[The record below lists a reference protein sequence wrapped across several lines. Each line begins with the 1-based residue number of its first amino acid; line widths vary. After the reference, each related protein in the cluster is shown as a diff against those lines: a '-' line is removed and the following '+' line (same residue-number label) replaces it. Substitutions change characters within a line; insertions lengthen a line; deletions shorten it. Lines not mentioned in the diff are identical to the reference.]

1 MTTRLKK
8 PAGQKTTGPPPA
20 QGLYHPAQEHD
31 ACGIGFVA
39 NVRGQKSHQII
50 SQAIKVLLNLTH
62 RGACGCDSE
71 TGDGAGIL
79 LQIPHQFF
87 VRECGKLGFEL
98 PVPGA
103 YGVGMTFLPVEK
115 HERLQCEGILERII
129 REEGLTVL
137 GWRDTPCFAS
147 AIGRVARGSQPYIQQ
162 IFVGC
167 GAFTDEDAFE
177 RKLYVVRKRAESE
190 MAASGIEDANVFHIP
205 SLSCRTIVY
214 KGLLLAPQITNF
226 YKELSDP
233 DVTSAL
239 CLVHQRFSTN
249 TFPSWQR
256 AHPYRYIAHNGEI
269 NTLKGNVN
277 WMHAR
282 QSLLQSPLFGEEIKK
297 LFPIIAPDGSDS
309 ANFDNA
315 VELLLQSGRSLPHAM
330 AMLIPEA
337 WAGNSHMEPEKRAFY
352 EYHACLMEP
361 WDGPAA
367 IAFTD
372 GRVIGAILD
381 RNGLRPGRYVVTN
394 DDLVIMASEA
404 GVLDI
409 EPEQVKMKG
418 RLQPGKMF
426 LVDTVE
432 GRIVPDKEI
441 KQRLAS
447 RQPYAQWLKDN
458 QITIDQLPAPSR
470 MHHPDAETLLR
481 RQRAFGYSDEDLRM
495 ILGPM
500 ASKGEEPVGSMGTDT
515 PLACLS
521 DRPQSL
527 FNYFKQLFAQ
537 VTNPPIDPI
546 REEIVMSLISY
557 IGAER
562 NILSEEPENC
572 HMLKLAHPLLTNLE
586 LEKLRRV
593 STGDLLAITLP
604 ALFRAVEGEAGLKRA
619 LDELCQR
626 ASLAGKAGYTLLI
639 LSDRGVNKDYA
650 PIPSLLALAAV
661 HNLLVQEETRTQ
673 VALITE
679 SGEPREVMHFALL
692 SGYGASAINPYLAL
706 ECVES
711 LARGGD
717 LADGVTSEL
726 AVTHFIKSV
735 NKGLLK
741 TFSKMGISTL
751 QSYQGAQVFE
761 AIGLNK
767 ELVDSYFAGTPSRLE
782 GIGLE
787 VVAREAQLKH
797 EHAFRPLTES
807 ETELAVGGTYHQR
820 VNGEYHLLNPQTISK
835 LQQAVRQESFQTFQE
850 YTDLIDNQS
859 SNMATL
865 RSLMK
870 LKKSAKPVPIEE
882 VEPAKEIVKRFNT
895 GAMSFGSISKEAHET
910 LAIAMN
916 RIGGKSNTGEGGED
930 EERFKPDAN
939 GDLRRSAVK
948 QVASAR
954 FGVTANYLVNADEL
968 QIKMAQGAKPGE
980 GGQLPGHKVDEVI
993 ARLRHSI
1000 PGVGLISPPPHH
1012 DIYSIEDL
1020 AQLIYD
1026 LKNVNP
1032 QARIAV
1038 KLVAEVGVGTV
1049 AAGVAKAHADVVL
1062 ISGDSG
1068 GTGASPLSSI
1078 KHAGIPWELGLA
1090 ETQQVL
1096 LLNDLR
1102 SRIRVQTDGKLQT
1115 GRDVVIAALLGAEEF
1130 GFATTPL
1137 IAMGCVMMRKCHL
1150 NTCSVGIATQDP
1162 VLRKQFKGQPEH
1174 VINFFFFLAEQVRQ
1188 YMADL
1193 GFRRMDEMIGRV
1205 DMIEV
1210 EPAVN
1215 HWKGRGLD
1223 LSAILY
1229 DPSMP
1234 SRVARHS
1241 VQAQDHGLE
1250 QALDHQLLVR
1260 SQNALETLTPVVMRL
1275 PVRNV
1280 HRSVGTMLSGV
1291 IARRYGST
1299 GLPDDTIRI
1308 HLDGSAGQSL
1318 GAFLAK
1324 GVTLTLE
1331 GDANDY
1337 VGKGLSG
1344 GRLVA
1349 FPPRQSRFAPEN
1361 NILIGN
1367 VALYGATSGE
1377 AFFNGVAGERFAV
1390 RNSGATAVVEGV
1402 GDHGCEYMTK
1412 GLVLVLG
1419 ACGRNFAAGM
1429 SGGVAYVF
1437 DEHGDFTEKRCN
1449 LNSVDLEPVFEMP
1462 ACGTEAFRTDD
1473 AQLAKARL
1481 AEAKLVK
1488 KLVTRHLGL
1497 TGSPRA
1503 ARILDNWS
1511 EALSRFIKVFPHEH
1525 KRALGVSRRRQPY
1538 IPSPPVAALAPSE
1551 QVQHG

>member
-1 MTTRLKK
+1 MTTRLEN
-8 PAGQKTTGPPPA
+8 PNRPPPA
-20 QGLYHPAQEHD
+20 QGLYHPGQEHD

-39 NVRGQKSHQII
+39 NVRGHKSHEII
-50 SQAIKVLLNLTH
+50 SKGIQVLLNLTH
-62 RGACGCDSE
+62 RGACGCDPE

-87 VRECGKLGFEL
+87 VRECGKLGFAL
-98 PVPGA
+98 PLPGA

-115 HERLQCEGILERII
+115 HQRLQCEGILERIV

-137 GWRDTPCFAS
+137 GWRDTPCFGS

-190 MAASGIEDANVFHIP
+190 MAVSGIEDASVFHVS

-282 QSLLQSPLFGEEIKK
+282 QSLLQSPLFGDDLKK

-315 VELLLQSGRSLPHAM
+315 VELLLQAGRSLPHAM

-337 WAGNSHMEPEKRAFY
+337 WAGNPHMKAEKRAFY

-381 RNGLRPGRYVVTN
+381 RNGLRPGRYVVTH
-394 DDLVIMASEA
+394 DEHVIMASEA

-441 KQRLAS
+441 KHRLAS

-458 QITIDQLPAPSR
+458 QITIDQLPEPTR

-500 ASKGEEPVGSMGTDT
+500 AAKGQEPVGSMGTDT

-557 IGAER
+557 IGSER

-604 ALFRAVEGEAGLKRA
+604 ALFRASEGEAGLKRA

-626 ASLAGKAGYTLLI
+626 ASLAGRAGYTLLI

-650 PIPSLLALAAV
+650 PIPSLLTLAAV

-706 ECVES
+706 ESVES
-711 LARGGD
+711 LARRGELSDGGT
-717 LADGVTSEL
+717 ADGVTPEL
-726 AVTHFIKSV
+726 AVKHFIKSI

-741 TFSKMGISTL
+741 TFAKMGISTL

-761 AIGLNK
+761 AIGLNRD
-767 ELVDSYFAGTPSRLE
+767 LVDSYFAGTASRLE
-782 GIGLE
+782 AVGLE
-787 VVAREAQLKH
+787 VLAREAQLKH

-820 VNGEYHLLNPQTISK
+820 VNGEYHLLNPLTISK
-835 LQQAVRQESFQTFQE
+835 LQQAVRQESFQTFEE

-859 SNMATL
+859 SNLSTL

-870 LKKSAKPVPIEE
+870 LKKSDKPVSIEE
-882 VEPAKEIVKRFNT
+882 VEPASEIVKRFTT

-930 EERFKPDAN
+930 EERYNPDAN

-993 ARLRHSI
+993 ARIRHSI

-1038 KLVAEVGVGTV
+1038 KLVAEIGVGTA

-1062 ISGDSG
+1062 ISGDTA

-1078 KHAGIPWELGLA
+1078 KHAGLPWELGLA

-1096 LLNDLR
+1096 LRNDLR
-1102 SRIRVQTDGKLQT
+1102 SRIRVQTDGKLGT

-1130 GFATTPL
+1130 GFATAPL
-1137 IAMGCVMMRKCHL
+1137 VSMGCIMMRKCHL

-1162 VLRKQFKGQPEH
+1162 VLRKQFQGQPEH
-1174 VINFFFFLAEQVRQ
+1174 IINFFFFIAEQVRQ

-1193 GFRRMDEMIGRV
+1193 GFRRVDEMIGRV
-1205 DMIEV
+1205 DMLDV
-1210 EPAVN
+1210 QPAVN

-1229 DPSMP
+1229 NPPVP
-1234 SRVARHS
+1234 SRVARRC
-1241 VQAQDHGLE
+1241 VQAQEHGLE
-1250 QALDHQLLVR
+1250 QALDHQLLAE
-1260 SQNALETLTPVVMRL
+1260 SEDALETLAPVEIKL
-1275 PVRNV
+1275 AVRNI
-1280 HRSVGTMLSGV
+1280 HRSAGTMLSGA
-1291 IARRYGST
+1291 IARRYGSA

-1308 HLDGSAGQSL
+1308 QLDGSAGQSL

-1331 GDANDY
+1331 GEANDY

-1344 GRLVA
+1344 GKLVVY
-1349 FPPRQSRFAPEN
+1349 PPRRSTFAPEQ
-1361 NILIGN
+1361 NILIHN
-1367 VALYGATSGE
+1367 VALYGGTSGE
-1377 AFFNGVAGERFAV
+1377 AFFSGVAGERFAV

-1402 GDHGCEYMTK
+1402 GDHGCEYMTR

-1437 DEHGDFTEKRCN
+1437 DERGDFTEKRCN
-1449 LNSVDLEPVFEMP
+1449 LDSVDLEPVLE
-1462 ACGTEAFRTDD
+1462 TQD
-1473 AQLAKARL
+1473 AQIVEARL
-1481 AEAKLVK
+1481 VQDLVA
-1488 KLVTRHLGL
+1488 RHLAL

-1503 ARILDNWS
+1503 AWILDNWP

-1525 KRALGVSRRRQPY
+1525 KRVLGVSRRRQPY
-1538 IPSPPVAALAPSE
+1538 IPSPWLTAVAQAQ

>member
-1 MTTRLKK
+1 METKMSHPKSTNGL
-8 PAGQKTTGPPPA
+8 PPA
-20 QGLYHPAQEHD
+20 QGLYDPAHEHD

-39 NVRGQKSHQII
+39 SVTGQKSHDII
-50 SQAIKVLLNLTH
+50 TKGIQVLLNLTH
-62 RGACGCDSE
+62 RGACGCDPE
-71 TGDGAGIL
+71 TGDGAGVLI
-79 LQIPHQFF
+79 QIPHQFF
-87 VRECGKLGFEL
+87 ARECHKLGFEL
-98 PVPGA
+98 PESGS

-115 HERLQCEGILERII
+115 NPRLQCEGILERIV
-129 REEGLTVL
+129 REEGLSVL
-137 GWRDTPCFAS
+137 GWRDTPTYAS
-147 AIGRVARGSQPYIQQ
+147 AIGRVARASQPYIQQ
-162 IFVGC
+162 IFVGRAA
-167 GAFTDEDAFE
+167 GMDEDAFE
-177 RKLYVVRKRAESE
+177 RKLYVVRKRAENE
-190 MAASGIEDANVFHIP
+190 VRESGMEDAETFYIP

-226 YKELSDP
+226 YRELSDP
-233 DVTSAL
+233 DVMSAL

-249 TFPSWQR
+249 TFPSWQL
-256 AHPYRYIAHNGEI
+256 AHPYRYVAHNGEI
-269 NTLKGNVN
+269 NTLRGNVN

-282 QSLLQSPLFGEEIKK
+282 QSLLSSPAFGDDLKK
-297 LFPIIAPDGSDS
+297 LLPIIAPHGSDS

-315 VELLLQSGRSLPHAM
+315 VELLFQAGRSIPHVM

-337 WAGNSHMEPEKRAFY
+337 WAGNPHMKPEKRAFY

-372 GRVIGAILD
+372 GRVIGATLD
-381 RNGLRPGRYVVTN
+381 RNGLRPGRYVVTH

-404 GVLDI
+404 GVLDV
-409 EPEQVKMKG
+409 PAEQVKRKG

-432 GRIVPDKEI
+432 GRIVSDREI
-441 KQRLAS
+441 KRKLSS
-447 RQPYAQWLKDN
+447 RQPYAQWVKEN
-458 QITIDQLPAPSR
+458 QITIDQLPEPSR
-470 MHHPDAETLLR
+470 MHYPDAETVLR
-481 RQRAFGYSDEDLRM
+481 RQRAFGYTDEDVKM

-500 ASKGEEPVGSMGTDT
+500 ASTGEEPIGSMGTDT

-527 FNYFKQLFAQ
+527 FHYFKQLFAQ

-546 REEIVMSLISY
+546 REEMVMSLISY
-557 IGAER
+557 IGSER
-562 NILSEEPENC
+562 NILEEAPANC
-572 HMLKLAHPLLTNLE
+572 HMLKLEHPLLTNRE

-593 STGDLLAITLP
+593 SNRDLLATTLP
-604 ALFRAVEGEAGLKRA
+604 ALFRASEGEAGLRTA
-619 LDELCQR
+619 LDELCRR
-626 ASLAGKAGYTLLI
+626 ASHAVRAGYSLLI
-639 LSDRGVNKDYA
+639 LSDRGVDKDYA

-661 HNLLVQEETRTQ
+661 HNLLVREETRTQ

-706 ECVES
+706 ETVEN
-711 LARGGD
+711 LAWRGD
-717 LADGVTSEL
+717 LPDGVTPDL
-726 AVTHFIKSV
+726 AVKFFIKSV
-735 NKGLLK
+735 KKGLLK

-761 AIGLNK
+761 AIGLNR
-767 ELVDSYFAGTPSRLE
+767 ELVNAYFAGTTSRLE

-787 VVAREAQLKH
+787 VLAREAQLKH
-797 EHAFRPLTES
+797 EHAFRTLTDS
-807 ETELAVGGTYHQR
+807 ETELAVGGNYHQR
-820 VNGEYHLLNPQTISK
+820 VNGEYHLLNPLTISK
-835 LQQAVRQESFQTFQE
+835 LQQAVRQDSFATFQE
-850 YTDLIDNQS
+850 YTDLIDKQS
-859 SNMATL
+859 TNLSTL
-865 RSLMK
+865 RGLMK
-870 LKKSAKPVPIEE
+870 FKKSDSPVPIEE
-882 VEPAKEIVKRFNT
+882 VEPAKEIVKRFTT

-930 EERFKPDAN
+930 EERFKPDAS

-1032 QARIAV
+1032 KARIAV

-1062 ISGDSG
+1062 ISGDNG

-1078 KHAGIPWELGLA
+1078 KHAGVPWELGLA

-1137 IAMGCVMMRKCHL
+1137 VAMGCIMMRKCHL

-1162 VLRKQFKGQPEH
+1162 VLRKQFQGQPEH
-1174 VINFFFFLAEQVRQ
+1174 VINFFFFIAEQVRQ
-1188 YMADL
+1188 YMAQL
-1193 GFRRMDEMIGRV
+1193 GFRTVDEMVGRV
-1205 DMIEV
+1205 DLLDI
-1210 EPAVN
+1210 EPAVE
-1215 HWKGRGLD
+1215 HWKARGLD

-1229 DPSMP
+1229 NPPVP
-1234 SRVARHS
+1234 SRVARRCVH
-1241 VQAQDHGLE
+1241 AQDHGLQ
-1250 QALDHQLLVR
+1250 QALDHQLLEKAR
-1260 SQNALETLTPVVMRL
+1260 ESIETLSPVEIRL
-1275 PVRNV
+1275 PICNV
-1280 HRSVGTMLSGV
+1280 NRSVGTMLSGE
-1291 IARRYGST
+1291 IARRYGSS
-1299 GLPDDTIRI
+1299 GLPDDTIRVQ
-1308 HLDGSAGQSL
+1308 LTGSAGQSL
-1318 GAFLAK
+1318 GAFLAR
-1324 GVTLTLE
+1324 GVTLSLE
-1331 GDANDY
+1331 GEANDY

-1344 GRLVA
+1344 GRLVVY
-1349 FPPRQSRFAPEN
+1349 PPRNSVFAPED

-1377 AFFNGVAGERFAV
+1377 VFFNGVAGERFAV

-1402 GDHGCEYMTK
+1402 GDHGCEYMTN
-1412 GLVLVLG
+1412 GLLLVLG
-1419 ACGRNFAAGM
+1419 SCGRNFAAGM
-1429 SGGVAYVF
+1429 SGGIAYVF
-1437 DEHGDFTEKRCN
+1437 DERLDFTEKRCN
-1449 LNSVDLEPVFEMP
+1449 RDSVDLEPVI
-1462 ACGTEAFRTDD
+1462 EAPDTQMVKD
-1473 AQLAKARL
+1473 
-1481 AEAKLVK
+1481 LVA
-1488 KLVTRHLGL
+1488 RHLEL
-1497 TGSPRA
+1497 TGSRRA
-1503 ARILDNWS
+1503 RWILENWS
-1511 EALSRFIKVFPHEH
+1511 DMLPRFIKVFPHEF
-1525 KRALGVSRRRQPY
+1525 KRVLGVSRSRQPY
-1538 IPSPPVAALAPSE
+1538 VPGQPVAVLAEVE

>member
-1 MTTRLKK
+1 VVTCLNLK
-8 PAGQKTTGPPPA
+8 TGLPHA
-20 QGLYHPAQEHD
+20 QGLYDSRCEHD

-39 NVRGQKSHQII
+39 SISGRKSHDIVRKGIQ
-50 SQAIKVLLNLTH
+50 VLLNLAH
-62 RGACGCDSE
+62 RGACGCDPE
-71 TGDGAGIL
+71 TGDGAGVLI
-79 LQIPHQFF
+79 QIPHQFF
-87 VRECGKLGFEL
+87 VRECEKLGFTL
-98 PVPGA
+98 PEPGK
-103 YGVGMTFLPVEK
+103 YGVGMTFLPVER
-115 HERLQCEGILERII
+115 HQRLQCEGFLERIV
-129 REEGLTVL
+129 REEGLTLL
-137 GWRDTPCFAS
+137 GWRDTPVYAS
-147 AIGRVARGSQPYIQQ
+147 AIGRVARASQPYIQQ
-162 IFVGC
+162 IFVGRAA
-167 GAFTDEDAFE
+167 GVDEDAFE
-177 RKLYVVRKRAESE
+177 RKLYVVRKRAENE
-190 MAASGIEDANVFHIP
+190 IRDSGIAGAEMFYIP

-214 KGLLLAPQITNF
+214 KGLMLAPQITNF
-226 YKELSDP
+226 YRELADP
-233 DVTSAL
+233 EVVSAL

-256 AHPYRYIAHNGEI
+256 AHPYRYVAHNGEI
-269 NTLKGNVN
+269 NTLRGNVN
-277 WMHAR
+277 WMQAR
-282 QSLLQSPLFGEEIKK
+282 QSLLQSPLFGDDLKK
-297 LFPIIAPDGSDS
+297 LYPIIAPDGSDS
-309 ANFDNA
+309 ANFDNV
-315 VELLLQSGRSLPHAM
+315 VELLLQTGRSLPHVM

-337 WAGNSHMEPEKRAFY
+337 WAGNPHMKPEKRAFY

-372 GRVIGAILD
+372 GRVIGATLD
-381 RNGLRPGRYVVTN
+381 RNGLRPGRYVVTH
-394 DDLVIMASEA
+394 DDLVVMASEA

-409 EPEQVKMKG
+409 APEQVKKKG

-432 GRIVPDKEI
+432 GRIISDAEI
-441 KQRLAS
+441 KQKLAS
-447 RQPYAQWLKDN
+447 QQPYAQWLEEN
-458 QITIDQLPAPSR
+458 QITIDQLPEPSR
-470 MHHPDAETLLR
+470 MHFPDAETLLR

-495 ILGPM
+495 ILMPM
-500 ASKGEEPVGSMGTDT
+500 ASRGEEPIGSMGTDT

-521 DRPQSL
+521 DKPQSL
-527 FNYFKQLFAQ
+527 FNFFKQLFAQ

-546 REEIVMSLISY
+546 REEMVMSLISY
-557 IGAER
+557 IGSER
-562 NILSEEPENC
+562 NILEEAPENC
-572 HMLKLAHPLLTNLE
+572 HMLKLAHPLLSNRE

-593 STGDLLAITLP
+593 SNRDLLATTLP
-604 ALFRAVEGEAGLKRA
+604 ALFRVSEGEAGLHRA

-626 ASLAGKAGYTLLI
+626 ASRAVRAGYSLLI
-639 LSDRGVNKDYA
+639 LSDRGVDKDYA
-650 PIPSLLALAAV
+650 PIPCLLALAAV
-661 HNLLVQEETRTQ
+661 HNLLVREETRTQ

-692 SGYGASAINPYLAL
+692 SGYGASAINPYLAI
-706 ECVES
+706 ESVEK
-711 LARGGD
+711 LAGSGELGED
-717 LADGVTSEL
+717 IAPEL
-726 AVTHFIKSV
+726 AVQRFMKAV
-735 NKGLLK
+735 KKGLLK

-761 AIGLNK
+761 AIGLNR
-767 ELVDSYFAGTPSRLE
+767 ELVDAYFAGTTSRLE
-782 GIGLE
+782 GIGLG
-787 VVAREAQLKH
+787 VLAREAQLKH
-797 EHAFRPLTES
+797 EYAFRPLTEF
-807 ETELAVGGTYHQR
+807 ETELAVGGNYHQR
-820 VNGEYHLLNPQTISK
+820 VNGEYHLLNPLTISK

-850 YTDLIDNQS
+850 YTDLIDQQS
-859 SNMATL
+859 SHLCTL
-865 RSLMK
+865 RGLMK
-870 LKKSAKPVPIEE
+870 LKKSEKPVPLEE
-882 VEPAKEIVKRFNT
+882 VEPAKEIVKRFTT

-910 LAIAMN
+910 LAVAMN

-980 GGQLPGHKVDEVI
+980 GGQLPGHKVDEAI

-1062 ISGDSG
+1062 ISGDTG

-1102 SRIRVQTDGKLQT
+1102 SRIRVQVDGKLQT
-1115 GRDVVIAALLGAEEF
+1115 GRDVVVAALLGAEEF

-1162 VLRKQFKGQPEH
+1162 VLRQQFRGQPEH

-1188 YMADL
+1188 YMAEL
-1193 GFRRMDEMIGRV
+1193 GFRTFDEMVGRV
-1205 DMIEV
+1205 DRLEMQT
-1210 EPAVN
+1210 AVDHGAVD
-1215 HWKGRGLD
+1215 HWKARGLD

-1229 DPSMP
+1229 APPLP
-1234 SRVARHS
+1234 SRVARRC
-1241 VQAQDHGLE
+1241 VQSQDHGLE
-1250 QALDHQLLVR
+1250 RALDHQLVEHSLD
-1260 SQNALETLTPVVMRL
+1260 ALLSLSSVEVNL

-1280 HRSVGTMLSGV
+1280 HRSVGTILSGE
-1291 IARRYGST
+1291 IARRYGSA

-1308 HLDGSAGQSL
+1308 RLSGSAGQSL

-1331 GDANDY
+1331 GEANDY

-1344 GRLVA
+1344 GKLIVY
-1349 FPPRQSRFAPEN
+1349 PPRSSSFAAEEN
-1361 NILIGN
+1361 IILGN

-1377 AFFNGVAGERFAV
+1377 VFFNGMAGERFAV
-1390 RNSGATAVVEGV
+1390 RNSGAVAVVEGV
-1402 GDHGCEYMTK
+1402 GDHGCEYMTN
-1412 GLVLVLG
+1412 GHVVVLG
-1419 ACGRNFAAGM
+1419 SCGRNFAAGM
-1429 SGGVAYVF
+1429 SGGIAYVF
-1437 DEHGDFTEKRCN
+1437 DERGDFPQKRCN
-1449 LNSVDLEPVFEMP
+1449 LESVDLEPLLGEQDVEFVHDLVARHFE
-1462 ACGTEAFRTDD
+1462 
-1473 AQLAKARL
+1473 
-1481 AEAKLVK
+1481 
-1488 KLVTRHLGL
+1488 L
-1497 TGSPRA
+1497 TGSRRA
-1503 ARILDNWS
+1503 QRILDSWN
-1511 EALSRFIKVFPHEH
+1511 ELLPRFIKVFPHEF
-1525 KRALGVSRRRQPY
+1525 KRVLGVERSQHVYVPGELVSVDDSFERLQ
-1538 IPSPPVAALAPSE
+1538 AE

>member
-1 MTTRLKK
+1 MTTRLKN
-8 PAGQKTTGPPPA
+8 PNSPPPA

-39 NVRGQKSHQII
+39 NVRGHKSHEII
-50 SQAIKVLLNLTH
+50 SKGIQVLLNLTH
-62 RGACGCDSE
+62 RGACGCDPE

-87 VRECGKLGFEL
+87 ARECGKLGFEL
-98 PVPGA
+98 PLPGA

-115 HERLQCEGILERII
+115 HQRLQCEGILERIV

-167 GAFTDEDAFE
+167 GSFTAEDAFE

-190 MAASGIEDANVFHIP
+190 MAVSGIEDASVFHVS

-282 QSLLQSPLFGEEIKK
+282 QSLLQSPLFGDDIKK

-315 VELLLQSGRSLPHAM
+315 VELLLQAGRSLPHAM
-330 AMLIPEA
+330 AILIPEA
-337 WAGNSHMEPEKRAFY
+337 WAGNPHMKPEKRAFY

-381 RNGLRPGRYVVTN
+381 RNGLRPGRYVVTH
-394 DDLVIMASEA
+394 DEHVIMASEA

-441 KQRLAS
+441 KHRLAS

-458 QITIDQLPAPSR
+458 QITIDQLPEPTR

-500 ASKGEEPVGSMGTDT
+500 ASKGQEPVGSMGTDT

-521 DRPQSL
+521 DRPQPL

-557 IGAER
+557 IGSER

-604 ALFRAVEGEAGLKRA
+604 ALFRSSEGEAGLKRA
-619 LDELCQR
+619 LEELCQR
-626 ASLAGKAGYTLLI
+626 ASLAGRAGYTLLI

-706 ECVES
+706 ESVES
-711 LARGGD
+711 LARRGD
-717 LADGVTSEL
+717 FSDGAISDGVTPEL
-726 AVTHFIKSV
+726 AVKHFVKSI

-741 TFSKMGISTL
+741 TFAKMGISTL

-767 ELVDSYFAGTPSRLE
+767 ELVDSYFAGTASRLE
-782 GIGLE
+782 GVGLE
-787 VVAREAQLKH
+787 VLAREAQLKH

-820 VNGEYHLLNPQTISK
+820 ANGEYHLLNPLTISK
-835 LQQAVRQESFQTFQE
+835 LQQAVRQESAQTFQE

-859 SNMATL
+859 SNLSTL

-870 LKKSAKPVPIEE
+870 LKKSANPVPIAE
-882 VEPAKEIVKRFNT
+882 VEPASEIVKRFTT

-930 EERFKPDAN
+930 EERYKPDSN

-993 ARLRHSI
+993 ARIRHSI

-1032 QARIAV
+1032 RARVAV

-1115 GRDVVIAALLGAEEF
+1115 GRDVVVAALLGAEEF

-1162 VLRKQFKGQPEH
+1162 VLRQQFQGQPEH
-1174 VINFFFFLAEQVRQ
+1174 VINFFFFLAQQVRQ

-1205 DMIEV
+1205 DLLDV
-1210 EPAVN
+1210 QPAVN

-1229 DPSMP
+1229 DPP
-1234 SRVARHS
+1234 VPARVARRC

-1250 QALDHQLLVR
+1250 QALDHQLLAACED
-1260 SQNALETLTPVVMRL
+1260 ALETLAPVEIKL
-1275 PVRNV
+1275 PVRNI
-1280 HRSVGTMLSGV
+1280 HRSVGTMLSGA
-1291 IARRYGST
+1291 IARRYGSA
-1299 GLPDDTIRI
+1299 GLPDDTIRV

-1331 GDANDY
+1331 GEANDY

-1344 GRLVA
+1344 GRLAVY
-1349 FPPRQSRFAPEN
+1349 PPRRSTFAPEK

-1402 GDHGCEYMTK
+1402 GDHGCEYMTR

-1437 DEHGDFTEKRCN
+1437 DERGDFTEKRCN
-1449 LNSVDLEPVFEMP
+1449 LDSVDLEPVLE
-1462 ACGTEAFRTDD
+1462 TQEAQFVE
-1473 AQLAKARL
+1473 ARL
-1481 AEAKLVK
+1481 VKDLVA
-1488 KLVTRHLGL
+1488 RHLAL

-1503 ARILDNWS
+1503 AWILDNWP
-1511 EALSRFIKVFPHEH
+1511 EALSRFIKIFPHEH
-1525 KRALGVSRRRQPY
+1525 KRVLGVSRRRQPY
-1538 IPSPPVAALAPSE
+1538 IPSPALTAVARAQ

>member
-1 MTTRLKK
+1 MTTPLNPRNGL
-8 PAGQKTTGPPPA
+8 PFA
-20 QGLYHPAQEHD
+20 QGLYNPANEHD

-39 NVRGQKSHQII
+39 SIPGHRSHDII
-50 SQAIKVLLNLTH
+50 RKGIQVLLNLAH
-62 RGACGCDSE
+62 RGACGCDPE
-71 TGDGAGIL
+71 TGDGAGVLI
-79 LQIPHQFF
+79 QIPHKFF
-87 VRECGKLGFEL
+87 ARECEKLGFLL
-98 PVPGA
+98 PKAGT

-115 HERLQCEGILERII
+115 HPRLQCEGILERIV
-129 REEGLTVL
+129 REEGLTLL
-137 GWRDTPCFAS
+137 GWRDTPVYAS
-147 AIGRVARGSQPYIQQ
+147 AIGRVARASQPYIQQ
-162 IFVGC
+162 IFVRC
-167 GAFTDEDAFE
+167 GPGMDEDAFE
-177 RKLYVVRKRAESE
+177 RKLYVVRKRAENE
-190 MAASGIEDANVFHIP
+190 IRESGVEDAEMFYIP

-214 KGLLLAPQITNF
+214 KGLLLASQITNF
-226 YKELSDP
+226 YRELADP
-233 DVTSAL
+233 DVVSAL

-256 AHPYRYIAHNGEI
+256 AHPYRYVAHNGEI
-269 NTLKGNVN
+269 NTLRGNVN
-277 WMHAR
+277 WMQAR
-282 QSLLQSPLFGEEIKK
+282 QSLLESPLFGEDIKK
-297 LFPIIAPDGSDS
+297 LHPIITPDGSDS

-315 VELLLQSGRSLPHAM
+315 VELLLQAGRSLPHVM

-337 WAGNSHMEPEKRAFY
+337 WSGNPHMKPEKRAFY

-367 IAFTD
+367 ITFTD
-372 GRVIGAILD
+372 GRVVGATLD
-381 RNGLRPGRYVVTN
+381 RNGLRPGRYVVTH
-394 DDLVIMASEA
+394 DDLVVMASEA

-409 EPEQVKMKG
+409 APEQVKSKG

-432 GRIVPDKEI
+432 GRIISDKEI
-441 KQRLAS
+441 KKTLAA
-447 RQPYAQWLKDN
+447 RQPYADWVRDN
-458 QITIDQLPAPSR
+458 QITIDQLPDPAR
-470 MHHPDAETLLR
+470 MHHPDSETLLR

-500 ASKGEEPVGSMGTDT
+500 ASKGEEPIGSMGTDT

-521 DRPQSL
+521 DKPQSL

-546 REEIVMSLISY
+546 REEMVMSLISY
-557 IGAER
+557 IGSER
-562 NILSEEPENC
+562 NILEEAPENC
-572 HMLKLAHPLLTNLE
+572 HMLRLAHPLLSNRE

-593 STGDLLAITLP
+593 SNRDLLATTLP
-604 ALFRAVEGEAGLKRA
+604 ALFRASDGEAGLKRA

-626 ASLAGKAGYTLLI
+626 ASLAVKAGYSLMI
-639 LSDRGVNKDYA
+639 LSDRGVDKDYA
-650 PIPSLLALAAV
+650 PIPCLLALAAV
-661 HNLLVQEETRTQ
+661 HNLLVREETRTQ

-706 ECVES
+706 ESVEN
-711 LARGGD
+711 LAWRGELGD
-717 LADGVTSEL
+717 VTPENAAKHFMK
-726 AVTHFIKSV
+726 AVK
-735 NKGLLK
+735 KGLLK

-761 AIGLNK
+761 GIGLNK
-767 ELVDSYFAGTPSRLE
+767 ELIDAYFAGTTSRIE
-782 GIGLE
+782 GIGLD
-787 VVAREAQLKH
+787 VLAAEAQLKH
-797 EHAFRPLTES
+797 EYAFRPLTEF
-807 ETELAVGGTYHQR
+807 ETELAVGGSYHQR

-835 LQQAVRQESFQTFQE
+835 LQQAVRQDSFKTFQE

-859 SNMATL
+859 ANLCTL
-865 RSLMK
+865 RGLMK
-870 LKKSAKPVPIEE
+870 LKKAETPVPVEE
-882 VEPAKEIVKRFNT
+882 VESAKEIVKRFTT

-930 EERFKPDAN
+930 EARFKADAN

-993 ARLRHSI
+993 ARLRHSVA
-1000 PGVGLISPPPHH
+1000 GVGLISPPPHH

-1032 QARIAV
+1032 HARIAV

-1062 ISGDSG
+1062 ISGDTG

-1102 SRIRVQTDGKLQT
+1102 GRIRVQTDGKLQT

-1137 IAMGCVMMRKCHL
+1137 IAMGCIMMRKCHL

-1162 VLRKQFKGQPEH
+1162 ELRKQFQGQPEH

-1188 YMADL
+1188 YMAEL
-1193 GFRRMDEMIGRV
+1193 GFRTVDEMVGRV
-1205 DMIEV
+1205 DMLDV
-1210 EPAVN
+1210 EPAVD
-1215 HWKGRGLD
+1215 HWKDHWKARGLD
-1223 LSAILY
+1223 FSAILY
-1229 DPSMP
+1229 NPPTP
-1234 SRVARHS
+1234 SRVARRR
-1241 VQAQDHGLE
+1241 VQDQDHGLE
-1250 QALDHQLLVR
+1250 QALDHKILGQVH
-1260 SQNALETLTPVVMRL
+1260 STLETLSPIEVKL
-1275 PVRNV
+1275 PVRNI
-1280 HRSVGTMLSGV
+1280 HRSVGTMLSGE
-1291 IARRYGST
+1291 IARRYGSA
-1299 GLPDDTIRI
+1299 GLPDETVHIQ
-1308 HLDGSAGQSL
+1308 LSGSAGQSL

-1344 GRLVA
+1344 GRVIVY
-1349 FPPRQSRFAPEN
+1349 PPRGSTFAPEA
-1361 NILIGN
+1361 NIIVGN
-1367 VALYGATSGE
+1367 VVLYGATSGE
-1377 AFFNGVAGERFAV
+1377 AFFNGMAGERFAV

-1402 GDHGCEYMTK
+1402 GDHGCEYMTN

-1419 ACGRNFAAGM
+1419 SCGRNFAAGM
-1429 SGGVAYVF
+1429 SGGMAYVF
-1437 DEHGDFTEKRCN
+1437 DERGDFTEKRCN
-1449 LNSVDLEPVFEMP
+1449 LDSVDLEPLLDGNDVQIV
-1462 ACGTEAFRTDD
+1462 RD
-1473 AQLAKARL
+1473 
-1481 AEAKLVK
+1481 LVA
-1488 KLVTRHLGL
+1488 RHLEL
-1497 TGSPRA
+1497 TRSPRA
-1503 ARILDNWS
+1503 KWILDNWS
-1511 EALSRFIKVFPHEH
+1511 EAASRFIKVFPHEF
-1525 KRALGVSRRRQPY
+1525 KRVLGVGRRQQAY
-1538 IPSPPVAALAPSE
+1538 IPKPPVAVLAHAEPVPQ

>member
-1 MTTRLKK
+1 MKTRLN
-8 PAGQKTTGPPPA
+8 PNGLPPA
-20 QGLYHPAQEHD
+20 QGLYDPANEHD

-39 NVRGQKSHQII
+39 SIKGNKSHDII
-50 SQAIKVLLNLTH
+50 RKGIRVLLNLAH
-62 RGACGCDSE
+62 RGACGCDPE
-71 TGDGAGIL
+71 TGDGAGVLI
-79 LQIPHQFF
+79 QIPHQFF
-87 VRECGKLGFEL
+87 ARECAKLGFTL
-98 PVPGA
+98 PEPGSYA
-103 YGVGMTFLPVEK
+103 VAMVFLPVEK
-115 HERLQCEGILERII
+115 HGRLQCEGVLERII
-129 REEGLTVL
+129 REEGLTLL
-137 GWRDTPCFAS
+137 GWRDTPVYAS
-147 AIGRVARGSQPYIQQ
+147 SIGRVARGSQPYIQQ
-162 IFVGC
+162 MFV
-167 GAFTDEDAFE
+167 ARPADMDEDAFE
-177 RKLYVVRKRAESE
+177 RKLYVVRKRAENE
-190 MAASGIEDANVFHIP
+190 VRELGMEDGESFYIP

-214 KGLLLAPQITNF
+214 KGLLLASQITNF
-226 YKELSDP
+226 YRELADP
-233 DVTSAL
+233 DVVSAL

-256 AHPYRYIAHNGEI
+256 AHPYRYVAHNGEI
-269 NTLKGNVN
+269 NTLRGNVN

-282 QSLLQSPLFGEEIKK
+282 QSLLRSPLFGDDIQK
-297 LFPIIAPDGSDS
+297 LHPIIAPDGSDS

-315 VELLLQSGRSLPHAM
+315 VELLFQSGRSLPHVM

-337 WAGNSHMEPEKRAFY
+337 WAGNPHMKREKRAFY

-372 GRVIGAILD
+372 GRVIGATLD
-381 RNGLRPGRYVVTN
+381 RNGLRPGRYVVTH
-394 DDLVIMASEA
+394 DDLVVMASEA
-404 GVLDI
+404 GVLDVA
-409 EPEQVKMKG
+409 PEQVKKKG

-432 GRIVPDKEI
+432 GRIVSDKEI
-441 KQRLAS
+441 KQKLSS
-447 RQPYAQWLKDN
+447 RQPYAQWLTEN
-458 QITIDQLPAPSR
+458 QITIDQLPEPTR
-470 MHHPDAETLLR
+470 MHYPDAEALLR
-481 RQRAFGYSDEDLRM
+481 RQRAFGYSDEDVRM
-495 ILGPM
+495 ILTPM
-500 ASKGEEPVGSMGTDT
+500 ATKGEEPVGSMGTDT

-521 DRPQSL
+521 DKPQSL

-546 REEIVMSLISY
+546 REEMVMSLISY
-557 IGAER
+557 IGSER
-562 NILSEEPENC
+562 NILEEAPENC
-572 HMLKLAHPLLTNLE
+572 HMLKLAHPLLTNRE

-593 STGDLLAITLP
+593 SNRDLLAATLP
-604 ALFRAVEGEAGLKRA
+604 ALFRASDGEAGLKRA

-626 ASLAGKAGYTLLI
+626 ASLAVKAGYSLLI
-639 LSDRGVNKDYA
+639 LSDRGVDKDYA
-650 PIPSLLALAAV
+650 PIPCLLALAAV
-661 HNLLVQEETRTQ
+661 HNLLVREETRTQ

-706 ECVES
+706 ESVEN
-711 LARGGD
+711 LAWRG
-717 LADGVTSEL
+717 EL
-726 AVTHFIKSV
+726 GEGITPEIAVKHFLKSV
-735 NKGLLK
+735 KKGLLK

-767 ELVDSYFAGTPSRLE
+767 ELIETYFAGTTSRLE
-782 GIGLE
+782 GVGLS
-787 VVAREAQLKH
+787 VLAAEAQLKH
-797 EHAFRPLTES
+797 EYAFRPLIDF
-807 ETELAVGGTYHQR
+807 ETELAVGGNYHQR
-820 VNGEYHLLNPQTISK
+820 VNGEYHLLNPATISK
-835 LQQAVRQESFQTFQE
+835 LQQAVRQDNFKSFQE
-850 YTDLIDNQS
+850 YTELIDNQS
-859 SNMATL
+859 ASLCTL
-865 RSLMK
+865 RGLMK
-870 LKKSAKPVPIEE
+870 LKKSDESVPIEE
-882 VEPAKEIVKRFNT
+882 VEPAKEIVKRFTT

-954 FGVTANYLVNADEL
+954 FGVTANYLVHADEL

-980 GGQLPGHKVDEVI
+980 GGQLPGHKVDEAI

-1062 ISGDSG
+1062 ISGDTG

-1078 KHAGIPWELGLA
+1078 KHAGVPWELGLA

-1137 IAMGCVMMRKCHL
+1137 IAMGCIMMRKCHL

-1162 VLRKQFKGQPEH
+1162 ELRKKFQGQPEH
-1174 VINFFFFLAEQVRQ
+1174 VINFFFFIAEQVRQ
-1188 YMADL
+1188 YMAEM
-1193 GFRRMDEMIGRV
+1193 GFRTVDEMVGRV
-1205 DMIEV
+1205 DMLDV
-1210 EPAVN
+1210 NQAVD
-1215 HWKGRGLD
+1215 HWKAKGLD
-1223 LSAILY
+1223 FSAILY
-1229 DPSMP
+1229 NPPVP
-1234 SRVARHS
+1234 SRVVRRRVH
-1241 VQAQDHGLE
+1241 AQDHGLE
-1250 QALDHQLLVR
+1250 QALDHRILGQV
-1260 SQNALETLTPVVMRL
+1260 SAALETLTPIEVKF
-1275 PVRNV
+1275 PVRNI
-1280 HRSVGTMLSGV
+1280 HRTVGTMLSGEV
-1291 IARRYGST
+1291 ARRYGSA
-1299 GLPDDTIRI
+1299 GLPVDTIR
-1308 HLDGSAGQSL
+1308 LKLNGSAGQSL

-1324 GVTLTLE
+1324 GITLTLE
-1331 GDANDY
+1331 GEANDY

-1344 GRLVA
+1344 GRVIVY
-1349 FPPRQSRFAPEN
+1349 PPRGSRFAPEE
-1361 NILIGN
+1361 NIIIGN

-1377 AFFNGVAGERFAV
+1377 AFFNGMAGERFAV

-1402 GDHGCEYMTK
+1402 GDHGCEYMTN

-1419 ACGRNFAAGM
+1419 SCGRNFAAGM
-1429 SGGVAYVF
+1429 SGGIAYVF
-1437 DEHGDFTEKRCN
+1437 DERGDFTQERCN
-1449 LNSVDLEPVFEMP
+1449 LESVDLEPLLDP
-1462 ACGTEAFRTDD
+1462 HD
-1473 AQLAKARL
+1473 AQV
-1481 AEAKLVK
+1481 VK
-1488 KLVTRHLGL
+1488 TLIVRHLEL
-1497 TGSPRA
+1497 TWSPRA
-1503 ARILDNWS
+1503 KWLLDNWQ
-1511 EALSRFIKVFPHEH
+1511 EAVPRFIKIFPHEF
-1525 KRALGVSRRRQPY
+1525 KRVLGVSRSDGAY
-1538 IPSPPVAALAPSE
+1538 IPGEAVPVLANAE